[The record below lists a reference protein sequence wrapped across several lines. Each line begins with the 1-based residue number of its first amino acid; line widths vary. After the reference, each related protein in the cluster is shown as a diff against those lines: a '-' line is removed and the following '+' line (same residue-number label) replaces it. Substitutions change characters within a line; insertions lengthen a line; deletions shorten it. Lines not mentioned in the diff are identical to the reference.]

1 MVISKEYDA
10 RHEKCPLPLIKTKL
24 LLKQLEDGQ
33 LMRVLIGDSGSYTDI
48 PKFLSS
54 KNIQF
59 KLGVLKDDSTEI
71 IITKS
76 EL

>member
-10 RHEKCPLPLIKTKL
+10 RHEKCPVPLIKTKL
-24 LLKQLEDGQ
+24 LLKQLKDGQ
-33 LMRVLIGDSGSYTDI
+33 VMRVLIGDSGSHTDI

-54 KNIQF
+54 KNVQY
-59 KLGVLKDDSTEI
+59 KLALLKDNSTEI

-76 EL
+76 EF